1 MGSSRTQ
8 RTSRRTD
15 RRDVAERRV
24 GIPNMVG
31 SRRSRISEQH
41 TGRDCLWFNLH
52 ADRFLQ
58 RNVSLGPLVQLGF
71 TGDLTQVG
79 FSGQGKY
86 WIDLPETDNRAK
98 VVLQAGIGFVHAD
111 FFRNDTSWLIP
122 LGIGV
127 DYALTRTVSL
137 TGTFLLNFPDL
148 DTGPGTNTNVMPGLT
163 FGIRFQHPRP
173 ALCPDMVESRKTDSD
188 CGASRTSTSLRLN
201 EEGRSVLNRGSR
213 MPDCDSVD
221 PTTLLGVL
229 F

>member
-1 MGSSRTQ
+1 MKPAAEKTLALALAVGMVIGLIIWGPAEHSVQAAEQTGE
-8 RTSRRTD
+8 TSRNVESASPTWSGG
-15 RRDVAERRV
+15 AAV
-24 GIPNMVG
+24 GFLSNTPDG
-31 SRRSRISEQH
+31 
-41 TGRDCLWFNLH
+41 TAFAFNLH

-98 VVLQAGIGFVHAD
+98 VVLQAGIGFIHAD

-137 TGTFLLNFPDL
+137 TGTFLLNFTDL
-148 DTGPGTNTNVMPGLT
+148 DTGPGTDTNVMPGLT
-163 FGIRFQHPRP
+163 FGVRF
-173 ALCPDMVESRKTDSD
+173 
-188 CGASRTSTSLRLN
+188 
-201 EEGRSVLNRGSR
+201 
-213 MPDCDSVD
+213 
-221 PTTLLGVL
+221 
-229 F
+229 